1 MKKNKKG
8 LPLEIKYCS
17 KCNISNQQPTS
28 INEYFHNDNTVQTTI
43 EFDSNN
49 VCSACNFNALKWNDK
64 IDWNLREKELIEL
77 CDKYRSKDGSY
88 DCIVGGSGG
97 KDSVFQSHML
107 KYKYNMKPLTVTWA
121 PHIYTEIGFIACK
134 VDDFYIHE
142 VVKIF
147 KNNGYPKIQAMP
159 GYFPQD
165 MIPDEVKIGAH
176 ISLQY
181 RKSTTA
187 KHIEDLKRVTGIN
200 LHKWVCFSS

>member
-1 MKKNKKG
+1 MEIGILGAGWLGTVLAEKGIENNHNVVVSSTNKKK
-8 LPLEIKYCS
+8 LE
-17 KCNISNQQPTS
+17 
-28 INEYFHNDNTVQTTI
+28 
-43 EFDSNN
+43 
-49 VCSACNFNALKWNDK
+49 
-64 IDWNLREKELIEL
+64 
-77 CDKYRSKDGSY
+77 
-88 DCIVGGSGG
+88 
-97 KDSVFQSHML
+97 
-107 KYKYNMKPLTVTWA
+107 
-121 PHIYTEIGFIACK
+121 
-134 VDDFYIHE
+134 
-142 VVKIF
+142 IF

>member
-1 MKKNKKG
+1 MNDENNITIINEKIHELIRKKN
-8 LPLEIKYCS
+8 PS
-17 KCNISNQQPTS
+17 KIGTL
-28 INEYFHNDNTVQTTI
+28 V
-43 EFDSNN
+43 
-49 VCSACNFNALKWNDK
+49 
-64 IDWNLREKELIEL
+64 
-77 CDKYRSKDGSY
+77 
-88 DCIVGGSGG
+88 
-97 KDSVFQSHML
+97 
-107 KYKYNMKPLTVTWA
+107 
-121 PHIYTEIGFIACK
+121 YTEIGFIACK

-147 KNNGYPKIQAMP
+147 QNNGYPKIQAMP